1 MKTFKKIKLVNLCK
15 DELKEREMNKIS
27 AGEAGEC
34 CICSHG
40 SENHIANSDSGLY
53 RQSLMGTFDTFR
65 W

>member
-1 MKTFKKIKLVNLCK
+1 
-15 DELKEREMNKIS
+15 MNKIS